1 MKKTTIICLMLLG
14 MGTWASIITPAWSN
28 DKGKNDT
35 PSVPTKGI
43 VIEAQP
49 YCVCVEEGTMS
60 IISEEEKSVDVILI
74 DNNTGTEE
82 SVDVNLMEGETIVM
96 TNIPEGEYSII
107 INDNTEEIIIPTL
120 TIEK

>member
-1 MKKTTIICLMLLG
+1 MLLG

-28 DKGKNDT
+28 DNGKNDT

-60 IISEEEKSVDVILI
+60 IISEEEKSVDITLI

-82 SVDVNLMEGETIVM
+82 SFDVNLMEGETIVM

>member
-1 MKKTTIICLMLLG
+1 MKKTTLICLMLLG
-14 MGTWASIITPAWSN
+14 MGTWAWSN
-28 DKGKNDT
+28 DEGKGVAPT
-35 PSVPTKGI
+35 FPTKGI

-82 SVDVNLMEGETIVM
+82 SVDVNLLEGETVVM